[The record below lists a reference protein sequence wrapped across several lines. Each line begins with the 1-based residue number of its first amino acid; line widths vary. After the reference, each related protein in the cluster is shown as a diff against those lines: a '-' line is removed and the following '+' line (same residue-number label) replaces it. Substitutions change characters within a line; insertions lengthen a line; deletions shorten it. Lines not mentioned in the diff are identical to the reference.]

1 MLHALGL
8 FGAVVISFSAILVR
22 LADVSPTTAAFFRPL
37 YALPFIV
44 LLCWATRHGCPRSA
58 RQRWICVGA
67 GVLMGVSATL
77 GNYSIGYVGA
87 GLATVLANT
96 QVVFVA
102 LVAWLVL
109 RERPSLNAFFAAP
122 LVFAGVALVTGI
134 GRPDAYGEEPVSGV
148 LFGLGNAIVY
158 ATFLLLFRPA
168 LRGLT
173 IPTGPLLD
181 ATLGATAATFL
192 LGVATDPAFD
202 LMPSW
207 PAHGWLL
214 LLAVGPQVVGWW
226 VIIGV
231 LPRLPALDTS
241 VLLLLQPM
249 FTVVWGRL
257 LFEEYFSPVQWG
269 GVALV
274 LLGIAM
280 IMASGKWRRR
290 HAKRPHPPK

>member
-192 LGVATDPAFD
+192 LGVATIPPQSSRASVTPKGLYRSRWPRVD
-202 LMPSW
+202 LHDIRSHRWMVEQRSSPRRGSNE
-207 PAHGWLL
+207 
-214 LLAVGPQVVGWW
+214 VEDRQT
-226 VIIGV
+226 GV
-231 LPRLPALDTS
+231 LITRIDTRVS
-241 VLLLLQPM
+241 AGAQRDP
-249 FTVVWGRL
+249 
-257 LFEEYFSPVQWG
+257 
-269 GVALV
+269 
-274 LLGIAM
+274 IA
-280 IMASGKWRRR
+280 
-290 HAKRPHPPK
+290 